1 MGYYE
6 SRSEFDGFDNS
17 NSVQAY
23 DDKKEKRFQADI
35 WILLSIFFVGIFL
48 TNCYRHAHERQL
60 LQNGTCIEAEYF
72 EQQGRASYI
81 DSDGKYYHFD
91 VSGGF
96 PVTNGDRIQLYYTDE
111 VLEAQ
116 PQTAPAFWI
125 ACYVLFGALSAFCIW
140 RVVCVYR
147 KRNK

>member
-1 MGYYE
+1 MWDRERGDRAAMGYYE

-48 TNCYRHAHERQL
+48 TNCYRHAHEQQL

-72 EQQGRASYI
+72 GQQGRASYI
-81 DSDGKYYHFD
+81 DSDGKWWLPCTGKED
-91 VSGGF
+91 NQRINDKRIKGG
-96 PVTNGDRIQLYYTDE
+96 L
-111 VLEAQ
+111 L
-116 PQTAPAFWI
+116 
-125 ACYVLFGALSAFCIW
+125 
-140 RVVCVYR
+140 
-147 KRNK
+147 